1 MFEFKG
7 AFFDSAKV
15 IKAMATA
22 DRKAQSKF
30 GAYVRTRARSLL
42 RRRKK
47 ASSPG
52 SPPSVHASGKYA
64 TLKNVLFGYDVRS
77 RSTIVGPVLLR
88 NKSAKASVPKLHEFG
103 GSVLRPSGKTA
114 RYPARPFM
122 APALAAERPRFPNLF
137 RASLRA
143 A

>member
-15 IKAMATA
+15 IAAMDRA

-30 GAYVRTRARSLL
+30 GAYVRTRARSSL

-47 ASSPG
+47 ASAPG
-52 SPPSVHASGKYA
+52 SPPSVRSKHPYA
-64 TLKNVLFGYDVRS
+64 TLKNILFGFDVKT
-77 RSTIVGPVLLR
+77 RSTIVGPVGLKR
-88 NKSAKASVPKLHEFG
+88 GKAVVPGLHEFG
-103 GSVLRPSGKTA
+103 GTAVRFGKTA

-122 APALAAERPRFPNLF
+122 APALKAEAPKFPNLF

>member
-15 IKAMATA
+15 IKAMNNA
-22 DRKAQSKF
+22 DRKIQSKF
-30 GAYVRTRARSLL
+30 GAYVRTRARSSL

-47 ASSPG
+47 PSSPG
-52 SPPSVHASGKYA
+52 SPPSVRSRDTYA
-64 TLKNVLFGYDVRS
+64 TLKNILFGYDAKTH
-77 RSTIVGPVLLR
+77 STIVGPVLLR
-88 NKSAKASVPKLHEFG
+88 NKSAKYSVPKLHEFG
-103 GSVLRPSGKTA
+103 GSVLRRDGKTA

-122 APALAAERPRFPNLF
+122 APALAAERPKFPSLF